1 MTAPQKFRSAL
12 NGFNREDV
20 VRYIEFSNSRHEAE
34 VTQLKEQLEFYR
46 KEASV
51 QNAAALQA
59 EKEHAAELEQKCA
72 DLEAEIENLRQQLS
86 EASQK
91 QSSVDEEL
99 EAYRRA
105 ERAERMAK
113 TRVSQMYAQA
123 NAAIADTSAN
133 LDVAAE
139 NLGKVA
145 QETMEKIQAL
155 QAAVT
160 GSKQVISDAAAA
172 LGTIRPGTEE
182 E

>member
-20 VRYIEFSNSRHEAE
+20 VHYIEFSKNRHEAE

-46 KEASV
+46 KEL
-51 QNAAALQA
+51 AAQSAVAQQA
-59 EKEHAAELEQKCA
+59 ANDRAEELEQKCA
-72 DLEAEIENLRQQLS
+72 ELEAENEALRQQLT
-86 EASQK
+86 EATQK

-133 LDVAAE
+133 LDVAAAD
-139 NLGKVA
+139 LGKVA
-145 QETMEKIQAL
+145 QEAMEKIQAL
-155 QAAVT
+155 QTAVT
-160 GSKQVISDAAAA
+160 GSKQVITDAAAA
-172 LGTIRPGTEE
+172 LGAIRPGAEE

>member
-46 KEASV
+46 KELAAQS
-51 QNAAALQA
+51 AAAQQA
-59 EKEHAAELEQKCA
+59 ENDRAAELEQKCA
-72 DLEAEIENLRQQLS
+72 ELEAENETLRQQLT

-105 ERAERMAK
+105 
-113 TRVSQMYAQA
+113 
-123 NAAIADTSAN
+123 
-133 LDVAAE
+133 
-139 NLGKVA
+139 
-145 QETMEKIQAL
+145 
-155 QAAVT
+155 
-160 GSKQVISDAAAA
+160 
-172 LGTIRPGTEE
+172 
-182 E
+182 